1 MNTFHPKYRFTV
13 TRTGIVTVF
22 SLIFYQSHILK
33 FGHSL
38 SDILMVRC
46 ISYINTF
53 ILRHLLLLVL
63 CLYNKMTE
71 KGIVLILYCPGNSD
85 YVPEL

>member
-13 TRTGIVTVF
+13 TRAGIVTVF
-22 SLIFYQSHILK
+22 SPIFYQSHILK

-71 KGIVLILYCPGNSD
+71 KEIVLILYCPGNSD